1 MYWCFFVCALF
12 IFFHLLLKR
21 DHLNC
26 LTKSYLV
33 LERSIFERNLVMHG
47 FVTLTFDIY
56 CKINGDIYIPI
67 ILRLQGLTVIWKPFQ
82 TGKQVMQILHVVSN
96 FKNKKRKCRQSRAL
110 SQLNDDDVYQLV
122 SSSSLL
128 YERLA
133 MNTFIFLMIY
143 SLLLEPGVLL
153 ASPD

>member
-1 MYWCFFVCALF
+1 MYRTKSSVKSSPAVDPITGWIYIGSHDHHVYSLDIEVHYRLHMYWCFFVCALF

-56 CKINGDIYIPI
+56 CKINGDIHIPI

-96 FKNKKRKCRQSRAL
+96 FKKKKGNVGRVEL
-110 SQLNDDDVYQLV
+110 YLN
-122 SSSSLL
+122 
-128 YERLA
+128 
-133 MNTFIFLMIY
+133 
-143 SLLLEPGVLL
+143 
-153 ASPD
+153 

>member
-1 MYWCFFVCALF
+1 MKSSPAVDPITGWIYIGSHDHHVYSLDIEVHYRLHMYWCFFVCALF

-56 CKINGDIYIPI
+56 CKINGDIHIPI

-96 FKNKKRKCRQSRAL
+96 FKKKKK
-110 SQLNDDDVYQLV
+110 V
-122 SSSSLL
+122 
-128 YERLA
+128 
-133 MNTFIFLMIY
+133 M
-143 SLLLEPGVLL
+143 
-153 ASPD
+153 

>member
-56 CKINGDIYIPI
+56 CKINGDIHIPI

-96 FKNKKRKCRQSRAL
+96 FKKKKGNVGRVELYLNWMMMVFTNLYLLILYFMRD
-110 SQLNDDDVYQLV
+110 SQW
-122 SSSSLL
+122 
-128 YERLA
+128 
-133 MNTFIFLMIY
+133 THIY
-143 SLLLEPGVLL
+143 F
-153 ASPD
+153 